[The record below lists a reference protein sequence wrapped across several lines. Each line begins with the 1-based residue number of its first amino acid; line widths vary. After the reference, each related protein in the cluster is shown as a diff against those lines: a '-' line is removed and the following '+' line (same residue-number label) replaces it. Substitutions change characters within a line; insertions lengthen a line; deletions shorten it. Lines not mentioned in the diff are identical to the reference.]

1 MKYYKLLG
9 IKTSLYLFSAYVSSF
24 MYFVIVSF
32 LELVFSVLIKRDLSG
47 MPYVELAVVFNY
59 LFVSISAIPL
69 FHLMVVIFRNTKYP
83 AGNITVTFLILSQLV
98 YTLLRFFYTNYR
110 FLSTFQKLL
119 ESLNTFQ
126 VFKLIPNF
134 VST

>member
-9 IKTSLYLFSAYVSSF
+9 IKTSLYLFSAFVSSF

-32 LELVFSVLIKRDLSG
+32 LELVFSVLINRNLSS

-59 LFVSISAIPL
+59 LFVSISAIPI

-83 AGNITVTFLILSQLV
+83 AGNITFTFLILTQLV
-98 YTLLRFFYTNYR
+98 YTLFTFFYKD
-110 FLSTFQKLL
+110 FMLLSTFQKLL
-119 ESLNTFQ
+119 DSLNTFR

-134 VST
+134 VSV